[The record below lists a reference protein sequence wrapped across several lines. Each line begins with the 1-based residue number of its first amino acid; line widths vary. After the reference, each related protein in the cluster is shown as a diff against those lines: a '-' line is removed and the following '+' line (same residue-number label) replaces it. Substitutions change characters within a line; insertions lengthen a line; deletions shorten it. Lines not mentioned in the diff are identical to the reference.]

1 MPEFIASDPGS
12 SFPSQNILFNSA
24 SGLTG
29 QQLQKNQL
37 ALQGA
42 QLDLTAADHE
52 QVARLSAALLNEPD
66 LGKRADLYSRG
77 VGMLQSQN
85 LAKYAPPT
93 LPDEST
99 LRMLAAQGVSSEKQY
114 EYGAG
119 RTAAQGALGALGIGS
134 TGTGTPAGGGGD
146 FAAKLTT
153 AESGGNPSVINKQG
167 YTGQFQFGK
176 QRLSEL
182 GYYTPAP
189 GEDMKDNT
197 KWAGKVSVPGF
208 NVTDQASFAANPAA
222 QQAVFNTHLGDIDKA
237 IDQMPNAGKFDR
249 NGLRAVAHLGGISGM
264 ERFASSGG
272 VYDPAD
278 ANGTRLSSYY
288 QRFSG
293 GGTQTAAAPTGG
305 VAARTGGTDTA
316 GPGAGP
322 VAPPGSTAAP
332 DAKWD
337 LPGAPAP
344 DQPPAPPAATTAPA
358 ATTPTP
364 APQVPLE
371 PVLQLLPSGLT
382 AQQEAAAKVAFAQP
396 MTPAAATALTA
407 HYQQLAANNIA
418 ANHTAGQTNFER
430 QHQAQ
435 ADAQAQQEKALA
447 DARTAE
453 QLRLSQVTSQREQD
467 AAAALAEQRRVE
479 NERAAQKAAFEKEQA
494 TKPQQSKSD
503 EADAERVLMAIGPKV
518 RAGEPLTEAEADQYD
533 VARRRYARG
542 PVQQVP
548 DGKGGT
554 ITAFVGQDVPDRFPP
569 LPGQKEYAGL
579 KPIPGTE
586 KQPDF
591 APANATTAMLDIAE
605 GQRKIVRTLA
615 ELGKHPGGVGLVAG
629 GLPPI
634 MSNWTN
640 PQGVQLRAD
649 VGDVKSHIYHTLS
662 GSAVTAIEEPRLQ
675 RFAPQETDTPEALKA
690 KLQRMLDLNRETQLD
705 HYRAFGPESGG
716 RRNPAV
722 EDAILATIPQAA
734 LDHLKENPSTTKDFD
749 QMYGRGAAKLAL
761 SNG

>member
-1 MPEFIASDPGS
+1 
-12 SFPSQNILFNSA
+12 
-24 SGLTG
+24 
-29 QQLQKNQL
+29 
-37 ALQGA
+37 
-42 QLDLTAADHE
+42 
-52 QVARLSAALLNEPD
+52 
-66 LGKRADLYSRG
+66 
-77 VGMLQSQN
+77 
-85 LAKYAPPT
+85 
-93 LPDEST
+93 
-99 LRMLAAQGVSSEKQY
+99 
-114 EYGAG
+114 
-119 RTAAQGALGALGIGS
+119 
-134 TGTGTPAGGGGD
+134 
-146 FAAKLTT
+146 
-153 AESGGNPSVINKQG
+153 
-167 YTGQFQFGK
+167 
-176 QRLSEL
+176 
-182 GYYTPAP
+182 
-189 GEDMKDNT
+189 
-197 KWAGKVSVPGF
+197 
-208 NVTDQASFAANPAA
+208 
-222 QQAVFNTHLGDIDKA
+222 
-237 IDQMPNAGKFDR
+237 
-249 NGLRAVAHLGGISGM
+249 
-264 ERFASSGG
+264 
-272 VYDPAD
+272 
-278 ANGTRLSSYY
+278 
-288 QRFSG
+288 
-293 GGTQTAAAPTGG
+293 
-305 VAARTGGTDTA
+305 
-316 GPGAGP
+316 
-322 VAPPGSTAAP
+322 
-332 DAKWD
+332 
-337 LPGAPAP
+337 
-344 DQPPAPPAATTAPA
+344 
-358 ATTPTP
+358 
-364 APQVPLE
+364 
-371 PVLQLLPSGLT
+371 
-382 AQQEAAAKVAFAQP
+382 
-396 MTPAAATALTA
+396 
-407 HYQQLAANNIA
+407 
-418 ANHTAGQTNFER
+418 
-430 QHQAQ
+430 
-435 ADAQAQQEKALA
+435 
-447 DARTAE
+447 
-453 QLRLSQVTSQREQD
+453 
-467 AAAALAEQRRVE
+467 
-479 NERAAQKAAFEKEQA
+479 
-494 TKPQQSKSD
+494 
-503 EADAERVLMAIGPKV
+503 MAIGPKV